1 MAEPTDGGDLSPAE
15 SLALIEQEQGRVER
29 TLGPNVVLIYAVW
42 GAAWALGFAG
52 LYLGYRDVVPLL
64 AAGLLFFVLLVSAM
78 VVTGVHIAR
87 ATRGVRGISSEVGA
101 MVGWNWLLGFACVG
115 AILGGLDRVGTTE
128 EQSALLGP
136 ALSLLVVG
144 LLYLGSGAVWRDR
157 VQYGLGIWILAI
169 DAVSVFAGVPGNYL
183 LLSLAG
189 GGGFLAAAAW
199 FAVRRRAVPA

>member
-1 MAEPTDGGDLSPAE
+1 MTEPAGDGDLSPTE

-29 TLGPNVVLIYAVW
+29 TLVPNVALIYAVW

-52 LYLGYRDVVPLL
+52 LYLGYREVVSLF
-64 AAGLLFFVLLVSAM
+64 AAGLLFFVLQVSAM
-78 VVTGVHIAR
+78 VATGMHIAR

-101 MVGWNWLLGFACVG
+101 MVGWSWLLGFTCVG
-115 AILGGLDRVGTTE
+115 AIFGGLDRVGITE
-128 EQSALLGP
+128 EQGALLGP

-144 LLYLGSGAVWRDR
+144 LLYLGSGAVWCDR
-157 VQYGLGIWILAI
+157 VQYGLGIWILVI
-169 DAVSVFAGVPGNYL
+169 DAVSMFAGVPGNYL

-199 FAVRRRAVPA
+199 FAARRRAVPA

>member
-1 MAEPTDGGDLSPAE
+1 MTEPAGSGALSPAE

-29 TLGPNVVLIYAVW
+29 TLEPNVVLIYAVW
-42 GAAWALGFAG
+42 GTSWALGFAG
-52 LYLGYRDVVPLL
+52 LYFGYREVIPLL
-64 AAGLLFFVLLVSAM
+64 AAGLLFFVLQVSAM

-87 ATRGVRGISSEVGA
+87 ATRGVRGISSEVGV
-101 MVGWNWLLGFACVG
+101 MVGWSWLLGFGCVG
-115 AILGGLDRVGTTE
+115 AIFGGLDRVGITE
-128 EQSALLGP
+128 EQGALLGP

-189 GGGFLAAAAW
+189 GGFLVAAAW
-199 FAVRRRAVPA
+199 FAARRRAVPA

>member
-15 SLALIEQEQGRVER
+15 SLALIELEQGRVER

-42 GAAWALGFAG
+42 GASWALGFAG

-78 VVTGVHIAR
+78 VVTAVHIAR

-101 MVGWNWLLGFACVG
+101 MVGWSWLLGFACVG
-115 AILGGLDRVGTTE
+115 AIFGGLDRVGITE
-128 EQSALLGP
+128 AQSALLGP